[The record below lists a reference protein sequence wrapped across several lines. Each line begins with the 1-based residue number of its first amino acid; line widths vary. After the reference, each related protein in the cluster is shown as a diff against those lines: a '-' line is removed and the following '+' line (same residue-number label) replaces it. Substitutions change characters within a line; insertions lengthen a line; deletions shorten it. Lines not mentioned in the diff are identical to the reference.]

1 MFPTM
6 KEQAASVFP
15 FMVDII
21 RFWCLRSMDHS
32 EQAEMIFKKIL
43 SDSANTR
50 FASPEFVHH
59 GNRLSLHFGPNNG
72 TLQVTPWAPMLWCLA
87 QSIHENVSDDCIR
100 TDHLFKG
107 DISTGK
113 LQVPKASSL
122 MVKTQNPT
130 RRVNV
135 QTCSYTVQAPKA
147 VPKLE

>member
-6 KEQAASVFP
+6 KEQAAPVFP
-15 FMVDII
+15 SMVALM

-43 SDSANTR
+43 NDSANTR
-50 FASPEFVHH
+50 FTSSEFVHH

-72 TLQVTPWAPMLWCLA
+72 TLQVTPWAPMLLCLA
-87 QSIHENVSDDCIR
+87 QSIHENVTDIK

-107 DISTGK
+107 GYFNWKAPSAKGIKLDGK
-113 LQVPKASSL
+113 NIKPNEACI
-122 MVKTQNPT
+122 
-130 RRVNV
+130 NV
-135 QTCSYTVQAPKA
+135 QTCLYTVQAPEA